1 MTPQEMSTSMPVRS
15 EDRLSGL
22 RILLVEDEYLSAMA
36 IEALLLDLGC
46 EVVGPATTVD
56 QALEALREAPLDGV
70 LLDLNLRGER
80 SDPVAAA
87 LQDRGIPFIVLS
99 GYASGFHRLD
109 GFGSMPQ
116 LRKPVPAAPLI
127 DAMQEAFL
135 ATAAD

>member
-1 MTPQEMSTSMPVRS
+1 MPMHSV
-15 EDRLSGL
+15 DGLSGL

-46 EVVGPATTVD
+46 EIVGPAGSVD
-56 QALEALREAPLDGV
+56 QALEALREATIDGV

-87 LQDRGIPFIVLS
+87 LMDRGIPFIVLS
-99 GYASGFHRLD
+99 GYASGFQRLD
-109 GFGSMPQ
+109 GFGTMPQ

-127 DAMQEAFL
+127 DAMQQTFL
-135 ATAAD
+135 ATATD